1 MGTHH
6 STIRRFLFL
15 CALAIPAFLLGP
27 EASADIIHYKD
38 GRVVE
43 GRILER
49 TDSHIQV
56 DTEFGR
62 LKIALSKID
71 WIEEKITPAEELA
84 DRRSRI
90 GDDDGAA
97 LFELAMWARDQELDK
112 PFRALLREVIAVAP
126 GHSLANELLGRI
138 QIDGSWMAPE
148 DIAAYVSAN
157 EAEKRAQGLLFH
169 DGRWRPEAEV
179 MEARGFVLRG
189 EVWVPR
195 RQAETEAAIADLK
208 ELVDLEAW
216 AWKSKTLT
224 LYSSLPDMDVD
235 MLGPALEDQVQ
246 RFLATLDVDE
256 QERKRVLRYDIPIF
270 LLPARTT
277 LTHFVESGFV
287 DRFVLTDAAK
297 RGFLQASNFSLS
309 WPRPLIVLVQHG
321 NHIDSAGDE
330 DIGRLGILSHQL
342 EQVLLQRFAGTRP
355 TPGWAQ
361 AGLVALA
368 EGIANETLTLNI
380 STWDWDAPGQ
390 GGGPWVPNWQHYGH
404 WNKNLRDETKHGQV
418 PTLRSLMHQD
428 VGRLDSLEIGV
439 SWSVVRFMLERHRTE
454 FLAYLRAYG
463 AGSDAWRTHP
473 SKRHEAAWEHGFGS
487 STDEIEREWRNWALA
502 RPALD
507 DERRP
512 F

>member
-1 MGTHH
+1 
-6 STIRRFLFL
+6 
-15 CALAIPAFLLGP
+15 
-27 EASADIIHYKD
+27 
-38 GRVVE
+38 
-43 GRILER
+43 
-49 TDSHIQV
+49 
-56 DTEFGR
+56 
-62 LKIALSKID
+62 
-71 WIEEKITPAEELA
+71 
-84 DRRSRI
+84 
-90 GDDDGAA
+90 
-97 LFELAMWARDQELDK
+97 
-112 PFRALLREVIAVAP
+112 
-126 GHSLANELLGRI
+126 
-138 QIDGSWMAPE
+138 
-148 DIAAYVSAN
+148 
-157 EAEKRAQGLLFH
+157 
-169 DGRWRPEAEV
+169 

-235 MLGPALEDQVQ
+235 MLGPPLEAQVQ
-246 RFLATLDVDE
+246 RFLATLEVDE

-297 RGFLQASNFSLS
+297 RGFLQTSNFSLS

-321 NHIDSAGDE
+321 NHVDSAGDE

-342 EQVLLQRFAGTRP
+342 EQVLFQRFAGTRP

-368 EGIANETLTLNI
+368 EGVANETLTLNI
-380 STWDWDAPGQ
+380 STWNWDAPGQ

-404 WNKNLRDETKHGQV
+404 WNENLRDETKHGQV

-463 AGSDAWRTHP
+463 AGSDAWHTQP

-487 STDEIEREWRNWALA
+487 STDEIERDWLKWALA
-502 RPALD
+502 RPALG